1 MAGKARE
8 AMTIYIGID
17 QSLAATGIAVVTKR
31 KTHEGVLI
39 ERALYTECVITEA
52 TPDKLRKR
60 IKVSKAEDDGE
71 RIDRIARELISVINC
86 AKNDLGPGEPL
97 RVACEAPSGSQD
109 ARAAKAMGMAYAV
122 VRSVFYACGI
132 EFEVIT
138 ARDAKKAFVGV
149 PDASKDEVV
158 ARATDLYGV
167 SVTHVGKKKRT
178 KVEREAISDA
188 LAIVAA
194 LMEMHP

>member
-1 MAGKARE
+1 
-8 AMTIYIGID
+8 MTIYIGID

-31 KTHEGVLI
+31 RESHSNAVFVASFREC
-39 ERALYTECVITEA
+39 RALYTECVLTEA

-71 RIDRIARELISVINC
+71 RIDKIARELISVINL

-109 ARAAKAMGMAYAV
+109 ARAAKALGMAYAV
-122 VRSVFYACGI
+122 VRSVFYACGT

-138 ARDAKKAFVGV
+138 ARDAKKALVGV

-167 SVTHVGKKKRT
+167 AVTHVGKKKRT

-194 LMEMHP
+194 LMEMHQ

>member
-1 MAGKARE
+1 
-8 AMTIYIGID
+8 MTIYIGID

-31 KTHEGVLI
+31 ADSW
-39 ERALYTECVITEA
+39 ERGNAEPEALYTECVLTEA

-60 IKVSKAEDDGE
+60 LGVSKAEDDGE
-71 RIDRIARELISVINC
+71 RIDKIARELISVINL
-86 AKNDLGPGEPL
+86 AKNERGPSEPIL
-97 RVACEAPSGSQD
+97 FACEAPSGSQD
-109 ARAAKAMGMAYAV
+109 ARAAKALGMAYAV

-138 ARDAKKAFVGV
+138 ARDAKKALVGV

-158 ARATDLYGV
+158 TRATDLYGV
-167 SVTHVGKKKRT
+167 AVTHVGKKKRT

-188 LAIVAA
+188 LAIVTK